1 MRFQYY
7 DNLRIFNLA
16 AEQNSFSAAAAA
28 LNMTKGAVSY
38 QIKTLEAE
46 LGFAL
51 FYRHPNG
58 ISLTAKGKELLTT
71 VHSAFMEVERK
82 ISQLSDVEMRTLTIG
97 VTSYF
102 ASRLLSPILMKFM
115 VLYPDIQLRLQ
126 TMVDLNK
133 LDGQGVDLAIRW
145 GCGDWQDMS
154 IEPLITY
161 PAFPTGNRFAFDLV
175 QTVGIK
181 DALSKLTLLRDR
193 DDSDAWSH
201 WQKIA
206 KLDLILSASE
216 MLIIP
221 DPNVR
226 VQAVID
232 GQGIALNDALIQ
244 DELDNERLFRL
255 SEKALD
261 NYGYFLA
268 FQPGAYSNP
277 DVEAFA
283 TWLKSELHLGIH

>member
-16 AEQNSFSAAAAA
+16 AQQNSFSATATA

-58 ISLTAKGKELLTT
+58 ISLTAKGKELLAT
-71 VHSAFMEVERK
+71 VHSAFEEVERK
-82 ISQLSDVEMRTLTIG
+82 INTLSDGNLRTLTIG
-97 VTSYF
+97 VTTYF
-102 ASRLLSPILMKFM
+102 ASRCLSPLLMKFM
-115 VLYPDIQLRLQ
+115 VAYPDIQLRIQ
-126 TMVDLNK
+126 TMIDLSN
-133 LDGQGVDLAIRW
+133 LAGQGVDLSIRW
-145 GCGDWQDMS
+145 GSGDWDDMT
-154 IEPLITY
+154 IEPLIKC
-161 PAFPTGNRFAFDLV
+161 PPFPTGNRLAYDLV
-175 QTVGIK
+175 RKIGIEK
-181 DALSKLTLLRDR
+181 ALSQLTLLRDR
-193 DDSDAWSH
+193 DDSNAWSH
-201 WQKIA
+201 WHKTA
-206 KLDLILSASE
+206 KLAFTPSAME

-232 GQGIALNDALIQ
+232 GQGIALNDTFIQ
-244 DELDNERLFRL
+244 NEIDDRRLFRL
-255 SEKALD
+255 SDTALD
-261 NYGYFLA
+261 HYGYFLA
-268 FQPGAYSNP
+268 YQPGAYSNP

-283 TWLKSELHLGIH
+283 TWLKGELQEA